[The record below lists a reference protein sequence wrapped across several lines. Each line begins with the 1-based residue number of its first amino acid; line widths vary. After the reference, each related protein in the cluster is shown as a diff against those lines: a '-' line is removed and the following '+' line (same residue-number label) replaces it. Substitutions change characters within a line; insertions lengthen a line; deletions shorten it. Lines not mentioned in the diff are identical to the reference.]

1 VAPPIRVA
9 LLGYGLAGAVFH
21 APLIAAVDGL
31 ELAAIVTRNEERR
44 SRARRGHPGA
54 VLLGSAEDVWERA
67 GELDLV
73 VVASPNRFHV
83 PLARAAVTAGLAVV
97 VDKPLAASADEARA
111 LVSAARERRLLLTVF
126 QNRRWDGDFLTVRRL
141 LETGRLGTVAR
152 FESRFER
159 WRPQLSGGWRES
171 GKPEDAG
178 GLLSDLGSHLVDQA
192 LQLFGPAAEVYAE
205 LDARRAGAR
214 TDDDT
219 FVALTHESSVR
230 SHLWMTAVAAQ
241 QGPRFR
247 ILGSAGSFTKF
258 GLDVQEDALRD
269 GGDPRDPGWGR
280 EPEGHWG
287 ELSTDDR
294 ARRVETVPGAYQ
306 RFYAGVVGALRN
318 DAPPPVDPDQVVA
331 ALEVLD
337 AARLA
342 ARERRVGGGL
352 PRLRSP
358 ETPAGSPTTG
368 GG

>member
-21 APLIAAVDGL
+21 APLIAAVEGL
-31 ELAAIVTRNEERR
+31 ELAAIVTRNEERG
-44 SRARRGHPGA
+44 SRARREHPGA
-54 VLLGSAEDVWERA
+54 VLLGSAEEVCERA

-83 PLARAAVTAGLAVV
+83 PLARAAVSAGLAVV
-97 VDKPLAASADEARA
+97 VDKPLAASADDARTLVREARDRS
-111 LVSAARERRLLLTVF
+111 VLLTVF
-126 QNRRWDGDFLTVRRL
+126 QNRRWDGDFLTVRCL

-159 WRPQLSGGWRES
+159 WRPELSGGWRES
-171 GKPEDAG
+171 GEPEDAG
-178 GLLSDLGSHLVDQA
+178 GLLPDLGSHLVDQA
-192 LQLFGPAAEVYAE
+192 LLLFGPAAHVYAE
-205 LDARRAGAR
+205 LDARRDGAL

-219 FVALTHESSVR
+219 FVALTHESGVR
-230 SHLWMTAVAAQ
+230 SHLWMSAVAAQ

-247 ILGSAGSFTKF
+247 ILGSTGSFTKY
-258 GLDVQEDALRD
+258 GLDVQEDALRE

-280 EPEGHWG
+280 EPDQDWG
-287 ELSTDDR
+287 ELATGDEI
-294 ARRVETVPGAYQ
+294 RRVETVPGAYQ
-306 RFYAGVVGALRN
+306 RFYEGIVRALRE

-342 ARERRVGGGL
+342 ARERRLV
-352 PRLRSP
+352 RLTSP
-358 ETPAGSPTTG
+358 EAPAGSPMTG
-368 GG
+368 DG

>member
-1 VAPPIRVA
+1 MAPPIRVA

-31 ELAAIVTRNEERR
+31 ALAAIVTQSEERR
-44 SRARRGHPGA
+44 SQARREHPGA
-54 VLLGSAEDVWERA
+54 ALLGSAEEVWERA
-67 GELDLV
+67 GEVDLV

-83 PLARAAVTAGLAVV
+83 SLARAAVAASRAVV

-111 LVSAARERRLLLTVF
+111 LVRDARERGVLLTVF
-126 QNRRWDGDFLTVRRL
+126 QNRRWDGDFLTVRQL
-141 LETGRLGTVAR
+141 LEADELGTVAR

-171 GKPEDAG
+171 GEPEDAG
-178 GLLSDLGSHLVDQA
+178 GLLYDLGSHLIDQA

-205 LDARRAGAR
+205 LNARRAGAR

-219 FVALTHESSVR
+219 FVALTHESGVR
-230 SHLWMTAVAAQ
+230 SHLWMSAIAAQ

-247 ILGSAGSFTKF
+247 ILGSAGSFTKS

-280 EPEGHWG
+280 EPKEHWG
-287 ELSTDDR
+287 ELSTGDG
-294 ARRVETVPGAYQ
+294 ARRIETVPGAYQ
-306 RFYAGVVGALRN
+306 RFYEGVVGALRE

-342 ARERRVGGGL
+342 AAERRVVLLG
-352 PRLRSP
+352 
-358 ETPAGSPTTG
+358 
-368 GG
+368 